1 MRFRFTMTAGAAVC
15 GLVAAGAAVLPSAAT
30 PPAGTDLGA
39 CSPAVSLRGFS
50 DALDKSTFDGQEVA
64 NLSGLAT
71 TRDGHVLAIADHPS
85 TLYTMSV
92 RTAPGRVTPT
102 IDSQVQLADENG
114 KVLDAEAV
122 AVDSDGTR
130 LVSSEIEPSVRRY
143 SADGKILERLP
154 IPPGFAT
161 TPAGRAQVNL
171 SFEGLA
177 LLPGDRT
184 LIATMEEPLQGD
196 GTNLVRFVRWTK
208 DRHGH
213 FQLAGQYGFQVDA
226 GLGISE
232 AKAISPTR
240 LLILERGYTSG
251 YGNTVRLYLA
261 DLAGASNVADVADLP
276 GDHTR
281 LVRGTQLADL
291 VNCPSGGATAKQ
303 PQPNPLLDNV
313 EGMTLTGR
321 HLPGGRQELLLV
333 SDDNSGATQITRL
346 YDLSV
351 RLPLW

>member
-1 MRFRFTMTAGAAVC
+1 MRIRIMMTAGAAVC
-15 GLVAAGAAVLPSAAT
+15 GLVVAGAAVAPSAAD
-30 PPAGTDLGA
+30 PRHGGDAGA
-39 CSPAVSLRGFS
+39 CSPSVSLRGFS
-50 DALDKSTFDGQEVA
+50 DALDKTTYDNQLVA

-71 TRDGHVLAIADHPS
+71 TRDGHILAIADHPS

-102 IDSQVQLADENG
+102 IDSQVQLYDENG
-114 KVLDAEAV
+114 NVLDAEAV
-122 AVDSDGTR
+122 AIDSDGTR

-154 IPPGFAT
+154 IPAGFAT
-161 TPAGRAQVNL
+161 APAGRAQSNL

-184 LIATMEEPLQGD
+184 LIATMEAPLSGD

-213 FQLAGQYGFQVDA
+213 FQLAGQYAYQIDA

-232 AKAISPTR
+232 AKAISPTKL
-240 LLILERGYTSG
+240 LLIERGFVSG
-251 YGNTVRLYLA
+251 YGNTVRLYVA
-261 DLAGASNVADVADLP
+261 DLAGASNVDGVTDLP
-276 GDHTR
+276 GDRTR
-281 LVRGTQLADL
+281 LVRKSLLADL
-291 VNCPSGGATAKQ
+291 VNCPSDGAVAKQ
-303 PQPNPLLDNV
+303 PQPNPLLDNI
-313 EGMTLTGR
+313 EGLTLTGKR
-321 HLPGGRQELLLV
+321 LPGGRQEVLLV

-346 YDLSV
+346 YDLSAK
-351 RLPLW
+351 LPW

>member
-1 MRFRFTMTAGAAVC
+1 MTAGAAVC
-15 GLVAAGAAVLPSAAT
+15 GLVAAGSTVLPAGAAAPT
-30 PPAGTDLGA
+30 AAGPGA

-50 DALDKSTFDGQEVA
+50 DALDKTTFDGQLVA

-85 TLYTMSV
+85 TLYTMAV

-102 IDSQVQLADENG
+102 IDSQVQLADESG

-154 IPPGFAT
+154 VPAGFAT

-184 LIATMEEPLQGD
+184 LIATMEAPLTGD

-213 FQLAGQYGFQVDA
+213 FQLAGQYAFTVDA

-240 LLILERGYTSG
+240 LLILERGFVAG

-261 DLAGASNVADVADLP
+261 DLAGASNVADVTDLP
-276 GDHTR
+276 GAHTR
-281 LVRGTQLADL
+281 QVRGSLLADL
-291 VNCPSGGATAKQ
+291 VNCPSGGATAKR
-303 PQPNPLLDNV
+303 PQPNPLLDNI

-321 HLPGGRQELLLV
+321 RLPGGRQELLLV